1 MTILN
6 KETGELIHPIHNTP
20 EDIMKGK
27 TIGALKQLL
36 NCLFDELNYYK
47 GIEFARR
54 KYKEMELDH
63 MRLDNELKEE
73 ESNTE

>member
-1 MTILN
+1 MCIRDS
-6 KETGELIHPIHNTP
+6 PIHKDP
-20 EDIMKGK
+20 EHIMKGK

-54 KYKEMELDH
+54 KYKEMELYDK
-63 MRLDNELKEE
+63 RLDNELKEQ
-73 ESNTE
+73 ESNQEQHI